1 MTATSETVVPV
12 ARSASGM
19 RFGTVCLW
27 RGDAGVYADEVS
39 TADEVGFDLIC
50 GGDSQSVYR
59 EVYVSL
65 AVAALKSRRALL
77 GPMVTNPITRHPA
90 VTASAIAS
98 IDELSGGRAIL
109 GIGSGDSAIRNLGE
123 KAARLADLREY
134 IVTLR
139 SLLRGES
146 VDWRGKRIHTSWVS
160 RPVPIY
166 VSAEGPK
173 TLELAGELAD
183 GVCMHTGTTPEI
195 VSDSLSHLRRGAE
208 KADRDPDS
216 IDVWAMLKTA
226 VADSREEA
234 VSEIRM
240 GLAGSAHHV
249 FRFGLEGKYVPE
261 HLHGPVLELVSRY
274 DTRVHEVWNGQ
285 NADLSDDLGLT
296 EFLADRFALVGT
308 PSECIERLSGLRDA
322 GLRQVILPALGPDP
336 AGMLRRLGEEVFP
349 AVREPAAR
357 A

>member
-1 MTATSETVVPV
+1 MTTTEAAGVG
-12 ARSASGM
+12 ARAAARPF

-27 RGDAGVYADEVS
+27 RDDPARYAEEVAV
-39 TADEVGFDLIC
+39 ADDVGFDLVC

-65 AVAALKSRRALL
+65 TVAALRTSRTLL

-123 KAARLADLREY
+123 KAAKLADLRAY
-134 IVTLR
+134 IETLQG
-139 SLLRGES
+139 LLRGET
-146 VDWRGKRIHTSWVS
+146 VEWHGKRIHTSWVS

-166 VSAEGPK
+166 MSAEGPK
-173 TLELAGELAD
+173 TLELAGEVAD
-183 GVCMHTGTTPEI
+183 GICMHTGTSPEI
-195 VSDSLSHLRRGAE
+195 VADSLAHVRRGAE
-208 KADRDPDS
+208 KAGRDPDD
-216 IDVWAMLKTA
+216 IDVWVMLKTA

-234 VSEIRM
+234 LAEIRM
-240 GLAGSAHHV
+240 GLAGSAHHA

-261 HLHGPVLELVSRY
+261 ELQDPVLELVRRY
-274 DTRVHEVWNGQ
+274 DTRVHEVWDGN
-285 NADLSDDLGLT
+285 NRTLSDELGIT

-308 PSECIERLSGLRDA
+308 PDQCVDRLRALREA
-322 GLRQVILPALGPDP
+322 GVSQVILPALGPDP
-336 AGMLRRLGEEVFP
+336 AGMLRRLGQEVFP
-349 AVREPAAR
+349 ALRAPATR
-357 A
+357 G

>member
-1 MTATSETVVPV
+1 MTTTEVAAPV
-12 ARSASGM
+12 EGSQDQPM

-27 RGDAGVYADEVS
+27 RNDPGVYANEVAV
-39 TADEVGFDLIC
+39 ADEVGFDLIC

-65 AVAALKSRRALL
+65 AVAAMRTERALL

-123 KAARLADLREY
+123 KAAKLAELREY
-134 IVTLR
+134 IVTLQG
-139 SLLRGES
+139 LFRGET
-146 VDWRGKRIHTSWVS
+146 VEWRGNRIHTSWIS

-166 VSAEGPK
+166 ISAEGPK
-173 TLELAGELAD
+173 TLELAGEVAD

-195 VSDSLSHLRRGAE
+195 VADSIGHIRRGAE
-208 KADRDPDS
+208 KAGRDPDS

-234 VSEIRM
+234 LSEIRM
-240 GLAGSAHHV
+240 GLAGSAHHA

-261 HLHGPVLELVSRY
+261 PLQAPVLELVRRY

-285 NADLSDDLGLT
+285 NALLSDELGIT

-308 PSECIERLSGLRDA
+308 PDECVDRLAALRDA

-349 AVREPAAR
+349 PFRQPAGR
-357 A
+357 G